1 MKMFIAIFVIVVTVL
16 ECVASLKFLCY
27 SPRFASS
34 HVNFMGKLADSLID
48 AGHEVVVLSPTLDST
63 VPEGT
68 KRARLIQ
75 IPMTEASFEFET
87 GMNENLTEWQVQW
100 TWQVIGG
107 WSAYAPLWV
116 AQCHQEKFDAAF
128 AESIDWC
135 AVGIFHLVG
144 IDKFA
149 ITESF
154 AQKDGLYP
162 VSGMDINLAYVPT
175 IMGGHFGEEMSFSQ
189 RAFNVFN
196 YFIYKDFVY
205 HAVDR
210 YQTMFDEY
218 QKGFP
223 GVVDLMALNSLY
235 FLNSD
240 PLVDFPR
247 PSAARVID
255 IGGVAV
261 SNGHKELNETW
272 SSILSLRPRTVLMSF
287 GTLAKAY
294 SMPEEYKESIRATA
308 RAMPDVT
315 FIWKYE
321 RPSHNVSQ
329 GIPNLIEATWVPQ
342 NDMLNDHRLSLFV
355 THCGQGSTTEANYA
369 GVPLVIVPVV
379 LDQIRNAY
387 AMERR
392 GLGVVVEKS
401 QLATPKTFMDAV
413 KKVME
418 DESYKKR
425 ALDTA
430 QMLREKPFTGRELFV
445 RNMEFLAVHGP
456 LRQLDHYGRE
466 LSFIQYYAIDVIG
479 ALLITMLSIVGVVGY
494 IVYRIVKFA
503 RKTLSVKA
511 KTQ

>member
-1 MKMFIAIFVIVVTVL
+1 LLLCFCLISSAS
-16 ECVASLKFLCY
+16 SLKFLCY

-34 HVNFMGKLADSLID
+34 HVNFLGKLTDSLID

-68 KRARLIQ
+68 ERARLIQ

-87 GMNENLTEWQVQW
+87 GMNENLTEWQVEH

-116 AQCHQEKFDAAF
+116 AQCHGEKFDAAF

-135 AVGIFHLVG
+135 AVGIFHIVG

-149 ITESF
+149 IAESF

-162 VSGMDINLAYVPT
+162 VSGMDVNLAYVPT
-175 IMGGHFGEEMSFSQ
+175 IMGGHFGEAMSFSQ
-189 RAFNVFN
+189 RIFNIFN
-196 YFIYKDFVY
+196 YLVYKQFVY

-210 YQTMFDEY
+210 YQAMFEEY
-218 QKGFP
+218 QPGFP
-223 GVVDLMALNSLY
+223 NVVDLMALNSLY

-255 IGGVAV
+255 IGGIVV
-261 SNGHKELNETW
+261 SNGHEKLNSTW
-272 SSILSLRPRTVLMSF
+272 SSIMDLRPRTVLMSF

-294 SMPEEYKESIRATA
+294 SMPEEYKESIRETA
-308 RAMPDVT
+308 RSMPDVT

-321 RPSHNVSQ
+321 RPSHNISQ

-342 NDMLNDHRLSLFV
+342 NDMLHDPRLSLFV
-355 THCGQGSTTEANYA
+355 THCGQGSTIEANYA

-387 AMERR
+387 AMERA
-392 GLGVVVEKS
+392 GLGVIVHKHL
-401 QLATPKTFMDAV
+401 LATPGPFTEALKEVMDNE
-413 KKVME
+413 K
-418 DESYKKR
+418 YKKR
-425 ALDTA
+425 AAGTA
-430 QMLREKPFTGRELFV
+430 KMLRDKPFTGRELFV
-445 RNMEFLAVHGP
+445 RNMEFLGRHGP
-456 LRQLDHYGRE
+456 LRQLDHYGGT
-466 LSFIQYYAIDVIG
+466 LSFLQYYLIDVIG
-479 ALLITMLSIVGVVGY
+479 AVLVTVSLTVGIVVYVLYRCALFLSKLF
-494 IVYRIVKFA
+494 IVKS
-503 RKTLSVKA
+503 KLE
-511 KTQ
+511 

>member
-1 MKMFIAIFVIVVTVL
+1 IMEVVPFLLLLFSSVH
-16 ECVASLKFLCY
+16 SLKFLCY

-34 HVNFMGKLADSLID
+34 HVNFLGKLTDSLID

-68 KRARLIQ
+68 DRARLIQ

-87 GMNENLTEWQVQW
+87 GMNENLTEWQVDY

-107 WSAYAPLWV
+107 WSSYAPLWV
-116 AQCHQEKFDAAF
+116 AQCHEEKFDGAF

-144 IDKFA
+144 ISNFA

-162 VSGMDINLAYVPT
+162 VSGIDVNLAYVPT
-175 IMGGHFGEEMSFSQ
+175 IMGGHFGEAMTFTQ
-189 RAFNVFN
+189 RAFNLFN
-196 YFIYKDFVY
+196 YLVYKQFVY

-210 YQTMFDEY
+210 YQEMFEEY
-218 QKGFP
+218 QPGFP

-247 PSAARVID
+247 PSVARVID
-255 IGGVAV
+255 IGGIVV
-261 SNGHKELNETW
+261 SNGHKPLNETW
-272 SSILSLRPRTVLMSF
+272 SSIISLRPHTVLMSF

-294 SMPEEYKESIRATA
+294 SMPEEYKETIRETA
-308 RAMPDVT
+308 RAFPHVT

-321 RPSHNVSQ
+321 RQSHNVSH

-342 NDMLNDHRLSLFV
+342 NDLLHDPRLSLFV

-369 GVPLVIVPVV
+369 GVPLVVVPVV

-387 AMERR
+387 AMARL
-392 GLGVVVEKS
+392 GLGVVVDKAL
-401 QLATPKTFMDAV
+401 LATTRAFTEAV
-413 KKVME
+413 REVME
-418 DESYKKR
+418 DERYKQR
-425 ALDTA
+425 AVATA
-430 QMLREKPFTGRELFV
+430 QMLRDKPFTGRELFV

-456 LRQLDHYGRE
+456 LRQLDHHGRR
-466 LSFIQYYAIDVIG
+466 LSFIQYYLIDVIG
-479 ALLITMLSIVGVVGY
+479 VALITASIVLGAVLYV
-494 IVYRIVKFA
+494 IYRLVKFA
-503 RKTLSVKA
+503 HRKIAVKS
-511 KTQ
+511 KND